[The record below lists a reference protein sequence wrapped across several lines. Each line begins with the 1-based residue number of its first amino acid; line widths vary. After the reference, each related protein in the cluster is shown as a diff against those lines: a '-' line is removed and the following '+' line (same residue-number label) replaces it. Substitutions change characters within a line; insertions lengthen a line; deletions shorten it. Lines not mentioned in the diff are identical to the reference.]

1 MPKTA
6 ASKKTASKRITKKT
20 AAKGTT
26 AGTKRNGAPGPLGK
40 RLVSWRRDVHQHP
53 ELGYKEERT
62 AKLVSQQLRDFGL
75 KPRRM
80 AGTGVTADIDSGRPG
95 PRIMLRAD
103 MDALPMQEETGY
115 PFASK
120 NNGVMH
126 ACGHDLHV
134 AILLGATQLLR
145 QGTLERGSV
154 RLCFQP
160 AEEGLNGAS
169 VMIDDGVLN
178 NVDAAFGFHVWQWL
192 PVGKIAA
199 LDGPA
204 MAAVD
209 ELRIT
214 IEGKGA
220 HAAAPQEGIDPIV
233 VAAHLVT
240 ALQTIVSRSTDPL
253 DTAVVTIGKIEGG
266 TAFNIIPDRVT
277 MTGTVRSFRKPVQK
291 QIRQKM
297 QALVKSVC
305 AAFGARGTLEYV
317 HSNPATV
324 NTPELSQFF
333 RQQAKATLGTKA
345 VTDCAPT
352 MGGEDFAFY
361 GEKVPSCYAFLG
373 SAPRK
378 GLVHQHHHP
387 QFNPD
392 EGVLEV
398 GAQLVHDV
406 ARSWLMQ
413 SKENR

>member
-1 MPKTA
+1 MPSTKSSSKPASRKTA
-6 ASKKTASKRITKKT
+6 T
-20 AAKGTT
+20 
-26 AGTKRNGAPGPLGK
+26 RNSTLAN
-40 RLVSWRRDVHQHP
+40 RLVALRREVHQYP

-62 AKLVSQQLRDFGL
+62 AKLVTKQLRDLGL

-80 AGTGVTADIDSGRPG
+80 AGTGVSADIDSGRPG
-95 PRIMLRAD
+95 PRLMLRAD
-103 MDALPMQEETGY
+103 MDALPMHEKTGY
-115 PFASK
+115 SFASK
-120 NNGVMH
+120 NDGVMH

-145 QGTLERGSV
+145 ENKLERGSV

-160 AEEGLNGAS
+160 AEEGLNGAT
-169 VMIDDGVLN
+169 VMIDDGVLQG
-178 NVDAAFGFHVWQWL
+178 VDAAFGFHVWQRL

-220 HAAAPQEGIDPIV
+220 HAAAPQDGVDPIV

-240 ALQTIVSRSTDPL
+240 ALQTIVSRNTDPL

-277 MTGTVRSFRKPVQK
+277 MIGTVRSFRKPVQK

-305 AAFGARGTLEYV
+305 AGFGARGTLEYV

-324 NTPELSQFF
+324 NTPKMSSFF
-333 RQQAKATLGTKA
+333 RQQAKATLGTQA
-345 VTDCAPT
+345 VIDCAPT

-373 SAPRK
+373 SAPLK
-378 GLVHQHHHP
+378 GEIHQHHHP

-392 EGVLEV
+392 EGVLEL
-398 GAQLVHDV
+398 GARLVHDV
-406 ARSWLMQ
+406 ARSWLAQ
-413 SKENR
+413 EKSAR

>member
-1 MPKTA
+1 MPKAPTRNPTRK
-6 ASKKTASKRITKKT
+6 SPTKKST
-20 AAKGTT
+20 
-26 AGTKRNGAPGPLGK
+26 LSQQ
-40 RLVSWRRDVHQHP
+40 LVALRREVHQYP

-62 AKLVSQQLRDFGL
+62 AKLVTQQLRDLGL

-80 AGTGVTADIDSGRPG
+80 AGTGVSADIDSGRPG
-95 PRIMLRAD
+95 PRLMLRAD
-103 MDALPMQEETGY
+103 MDALPMQEATGY
-115 PFASK
+115 SFASK
-120 NNGVMH
+120 NDGVMH

-145 QGTLERGSV
+145 QNKLERGSV

-169 VMIDDGVLN
+169 VMIDDGVLEG
-178 NVDAAFGFHVWQWL
+178 VDAAFGFHIWQRL

-220 HAAAPQEGIDPIV
+220 HAAAPQDGVDPIV
-233 VAAHLVT
+233 VAAHVVT
-240 ALQTIVSRSTDPL
+240 ALQTLVSRNTDPL

-277 MTGTVRSFRKPVQK
+277 MIGTVRSFRKPVQK
-291 QIRQKM
+291 QIHQRM
-297 QALVKSVC
+297 QALVKSTC

-324 NTPELSQFF
+324 NTPAMSSFF
-333 RQQAKATLGTKA
+333 REQAKATLGARA
-345 VTDCAPT
+345 VTACDPT

-373 SAPRK
+373 SAPIK
-378 GLVHQHHHP
+378 GAVHQHHHP

-392 EGVLEV
+392 EGVLEL
-398 GAQLVHDV
+398 GARLVHDV
-406 ARSWLMQ
+406 ARSWLAQ
-413 SKENR
+413 GKGAR

>member
-1 MPKTA
+1 MPKQA
-6 ASKKTASKRITKKT
+6 APKTRKSSTTSSQPRSAKT
-20 AAKGTT
+20 SLAA
-26 AGTKRNGAPGPLGK
+26 
-40 RLVSWRRDVHQHP
+40 RLVTLRRAVHQYP

-62 AKLVSQQLRDFGL
+62 ATLVAQQLRELGL

-95 PRIMLRAD
+95 PRLMLRAD
-103 MDALPMQEETGY
+103 MDALPMQETTGY

-120 NNGVMH
+120 HSGVMH

-145 QGTLERGSV
+145 ENQLERGSV

-169 VMIDDGVLN
+169 VMIKDGVLED
-178 NVDAAFGFHVWQWL
+178 VDAAFGFHVWQRL

-220 HAAAPQEGIDPIV
+220 HAAAPQDGIDPIV
-233 VAAHLVT
+233 VAAQLVS

-266 TAFNIIPDRVT
+266 TAFNIIPERVT

-291 QIRQKM
+291 AIRQKM
-297 QALVKSVC
+297 QMLVKSVC

-333 RQQAKATLGTKA
+333 RQRAQATMGAKA
-345 VTDCAPT
+345 VTDCPPT

-361 GEKVPSCYAFLG
+361 GAKVPSCYAFLG
-373 SAPRK
+373 SAPRT
-378 GLVHQHHHP
+378 GVVHQHHHP

-392 EGVLEV
+392 EGVLEI
-398 GAQLVHDV
+398 GARLVHDV
-406 ARSWLMQ
+406 ARSWLG
-413 SKENR
+413 RG